1 MAAAVKLLL
10 LMFLAAPGSFALIL
24 LVLRSVVRAARRE
37 RQEDEDH
44 ARKIR
49 IASEYGLMEDAIERR
64 VVMPPPEPETGTIVP
79 NPGKRDPEAPTS
91 RYRDEVARG

>member
-1 MAAAVKLLL
+1 MRTLLL
-10 LMFLAAPGSFALIL
+10 CLIAAPGSFTVLL
-24 LVLRSVVRAARRE
+24 LVIRSVVRAARRE

-64 VVMPPPEPETGTIVP
+64 VVMPPPEPETGTSIP

-91 RYRDEVARG
+91 RYKEVVDRG